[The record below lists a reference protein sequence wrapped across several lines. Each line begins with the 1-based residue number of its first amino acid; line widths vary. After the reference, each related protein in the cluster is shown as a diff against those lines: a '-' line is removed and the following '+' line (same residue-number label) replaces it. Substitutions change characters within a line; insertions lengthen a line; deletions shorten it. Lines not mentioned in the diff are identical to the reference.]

1 MDWIE
6 MELVKRT
13 AFKMKRLPEQ
23 DSSRQGAGTFDT
35 ECQKCFCVYFRFTF
49 GESNKAGAVG
59 AKRLVSRRN
68 KAVGKDDQRDV
79 RKRIC
84 KP

>member
-35 ECQKCFCVYFRFTF
+35 ECQKCFCVTF
-49 GESNKAGAVG
+49 GESNKACAVG
-59 AKRLVSRRN
+59 AKRLVSRGN
-68 KAVGKDDQRDV
+68 KAVERSAGCQEKDL
-79 RKRIC
+79 
-84 KP
+84 